1 MTIDQG
7 LQLKPSESGLHRQ
20 TSSLLTS
27 YKPQDP
33 TIGSQQRF
41 IIAKLQETM
50 NSQEIKALIKRSNDL
65 QTLDVKS
72 LGILDPIENSNF
84 FQSKE
89 FQIEANQQLNMNL
102 KKVQHLQRKKLA
114 DSKTAI
120 GLNELSP
127 QASRLS
133 KMAPKT
139 ESSFLLEA

>member
-1 MTIDQG
+1 
-7 LQLKPSESGLHRQ
+7 
-20 TSSLLTS
+20 
-27 YKPQDP
+27 
-33 TIGSQQRF
+33 
-41 IIAKLQETM
+41 M

-65 QTLDVKS
+65 QTLAFYTFTRSGRQVKS
-72 LGILDPIENSNF
+72 LSILILDPIENSNF

-127 QASRLS
+127 LYCLRQR
-133 KMAPKT
+133 MGI
-139 ESSFLLEA
+139 